1 MIINVNTAEDL
12 SRNEWKAIQ
21 TEIRR
26 EPERMTL
33 ADHIKQ
39 KSIGALLI
47 VGSVILA
54 KLTQDLTASLIL
66 FPLGVAVMVT
76 KQKVIL

>member
-12 SRNEWKAIQ
+12 SRNEWKLIEN
-21 TEIRR
+21 EIRN

-39 KSIGALLI
+39 KAIGILLI
-47 VGSVILA
+47 VGSVISA
-54 KLTQDLTASLIL
+54 KLTQDLTASVLIFLLGVMLIL
-66 FPLGVAVMVT
+66 T
-76 KQKVIL
+76 KDKAIL

>member
-12 SRNEWKAIQ
+12 SRNEWRLIEN
-21 TEIRR
+21 EIRN

-39 KSIGALLI
+39 KTIGALLI
-47 VGSVILA
+47 IGSFILA

-66 FPLGVAVMVT
+66 FPLGVMLILT
-76 KQKVIL
+76 KDRAIL

>member
-1 MIINVNTAEDL
+1 MITNVNTAEDL
-12 SRNEWKAIQ
+12 SRNEWKLIE

-39 KSIGALLI
+39 KAIGILLI
-47 VGSVILA
+47 VGSVIAA
-54 KLTQDLTASLIL
+54 KLTQDLTARIL
-66 FPLGVAVMVT
+66 MFPLGVMLILT
-76 KQKVIL
+76 KDRAIL